1 VKRLQIANSTRARR
15 FWTLLL
21 SGIGVLAMVL
31 LAGSLA
37 EMELVPGRPFS
48 LGGGAPS
55 ERGASGASA
64 NVEALLVVFGVSF
77 ALAWFLLPVA
87 IVLLVISPKFRKQVL
102 RGIVSLVVF
111 MALAYMMA
119 FGLAERSRDEGEG
132 LMPGGLSLPG
142 QLSPLPTAE
151 FVAEPSRWLVLVA
164 SFGMALLL
172 AGLLAGGG
180 WLVWRRLRLRR
191 MADPVERLA
200 RQAKSALDS
209 LRIGVDLENVV
220 VRCYV
225 EMARILNEQQG
236 IERQRHM
243 TAREFETRLEEAGFP
258 GEPVRQ
264 LTRLFEQVR
273 YGAKVLGTQEE
284 RQAVACLT
292 AIVEAS
298 GNRPPE
304 MSGLARV
311 ANGAVSE

>member
-1 VKRLQIANSTRARR
+1 VKRLRIANSTRARR

-31 LAGSLA
+31 LAGGLA
-37 EMELVPGRPFS
+37 EMELIPGRPFS
-48 LGGGAPS
+48 LGRGTPS
-55 ERGASGASA
+55 ERGALGAPA
-64 NVEALLVVFGVSF
+64 NVETLFVLFGVSF
-77 ALAWFLLPVA
+77 ALAWVLLPVA
-87 IVLLVISPKFRKQVL
+87 IVLLIISPKFRKQVL

-111 MALAYMMA
+111 MALAYMLA
-119 FGLAERSRDEGEG
+119 FGLAERSQENDKG

-142 QLSPLPTAE
+142 QLSSLPTAE
-151 FVAEPSRWLVLVA
+151 FDAEPPRWLVLAA
-164 SFGMALLL
+164 SLGVALLL
-172 AGLLAGGG
+172 AAL
-180 WLVWRRLRLRR
+180 LVWGGRFVWHRLYRPP
-191 MADPVERLA
+191 DPVERLA

-225 EMARILNEQQG
+225 EMARILNERRG

-273 YGAKVLGTQEE
+273 YGAKALGAPEE
-284 RQAVACLT
+284 RQAIACLT
-292 AIVEAS
+292 AIVKASSNGLQEMEAMA
-298 GNRPPE
+298 P
-304 MSGLARV
+304 V
-311 ANGAVSE
+311 ASGAVSE